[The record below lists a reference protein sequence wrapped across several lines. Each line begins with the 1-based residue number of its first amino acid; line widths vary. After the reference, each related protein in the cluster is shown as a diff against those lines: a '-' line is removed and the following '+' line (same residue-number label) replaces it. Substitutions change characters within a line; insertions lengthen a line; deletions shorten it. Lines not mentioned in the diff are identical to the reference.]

1 MKQKPQ
7 GSIRT
12 RPQKKRDGSS
22 GTLCISDSLNYISP
36 DIGHTL
42 KLLIKCVSLPI
53 VTLLLEPLKNK

>member
-22 GTLCISDSLNYISP
+22 RFIKLYISP

-53 VTLLLEPLKNK
+53 VTLPLEPLKTK